1 MAAYSRVCDSRHLQA
16 DCKEPPISAPESYAR
31 QSSMGYLYLF
41 NAQFTPPA
49 RHDKTVRSVSC
60 LAWRCDSALRF
71 ANSAK
76 IVGLYHAPISHR
88 TARKCILPL
97 EIFLK
102 FVRNSWN
109 LKPHTSLRWAS
120 VVGSQHDATRI
131 CCWAPAPAAIDRCI
145 LPTGRSAANPPAAAQ
160 WDRQT
165 DAWPL
170 HRPGVLLYGMGV
182 RTQGQMGSDPLWKM
196 DEKWKSENM
205 LKRAVFWMGWWWGD
219 RRYADHIIIQM
230 YYIGMHRFV
239 VKFSKFSSPQ
249 AARGHWSS

>member
-1 MAAYSRVCDSRHLQA
+1 MAAYRRVCDSRHLQA

-109 LKPHTSLRWAS
+109 LKPHTSCVEPQSSALNMTLYPHLLLSAGARSYRSMHFTHRAFSSKPAGSRS
-120 VVGSQHDATRI
+120 VG
-131 CCWAPAPAAIDRCI
+131 
-145 LPTGRSAANPPAAAQ
+145 
-160 WDRQT
+160 QT
-165 DAWPL
+165 DGRL
-170 HRPGVLLYGMGV
+170 TV
-182 RTQGQMGSDPLWKM
+182 T
-196 DEKWKSENM
+196 
-205 LKRAVFWMGWWWGD
+205 
-219 RRYADHIIIQM
+219 
-230 YYIGMHRFV
+230 
-239 VKFSKFSSPQ
+239 
-249 AARGHWSS
+249 